1 MQNEKMQV
9 NLAPG
14 MSKAEIIVREVKEVN
29 ELPVKAPLKIGIKG
43 TLNAVIGNQWPMIP
57 IIEL

>member
-1 MQNEKMQV
+1 MQV

>member
-14 MSKAEIIVREVKEVN
+14 MTKAEIIVREVNKVN
-29 ELPVKAPLKIGIKG
+29 ELEKKHLSS
-43 TLNAVIGNQWPMIP
+43 
-57 IIEL
+57 